1 MGGLR
6 LDLST
11 AFLSGFRFG
20 VQGSVK
26 VLFEGSFM
34 GYGKGYFQGR
44 ICRSSIRTRV
54 WDQVQFSNSKEP

>member
-26 VLFEGSFM
+26 VPFEGSFM
-34 GYGKGYFQGR
+34 GYCKGWRKG
-44 ICRSSIRTRV
+44 
-54 WDQVQFSNSKEP
+54 